1 MLNCWE
7 ERPEDRP
14 TFTMQ
19 LKCLS
24 SLILMDDEYIDMH
37 TVSNPNATDATD
49 ITPVSITTPSDANP
63 SGRVCSNANMT
74 SDEDIYDIIYDV
86 IKSTTS
92 DESSIENRPPAIVPP
107 SNSASKDDDLV
118 SYTSENEENDEYI
131 RVESCEDEEIGYINH

>member
-24 SLILMDDEYIDMH
+24 ALLLMDEYIDVH
-37 TVSNPNATDATD
+37 TISNPNATDTTD

-63 SGRVCSNANMT
+63 SDQVYSNTNPT
-74 SDEDIYDIIYDV
+74 SDENIYDVIYDIINPP
-86 IKSTTS
+86 TS
-92 DESSIENRPPAIVPP
+92 DESSIENRPPAIIP
-107 SNSASKDDDLV
+107 SCNSAPKDNDLA
-118 SYTSENEENDEYI
+118 SYTSENEEKDEYI
-131 RVESCEDEEIGYINH
+131 RVESCEDEEIAYINH